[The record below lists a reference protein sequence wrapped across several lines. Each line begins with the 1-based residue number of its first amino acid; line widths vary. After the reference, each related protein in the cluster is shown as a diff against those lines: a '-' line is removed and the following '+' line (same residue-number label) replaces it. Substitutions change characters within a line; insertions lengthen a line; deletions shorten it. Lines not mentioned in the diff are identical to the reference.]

1 MKKLAI
7 AFCGALCAC
16 VAAFGVACSCS
27 TEDEKTI
34 SSVST
39 SSFKNYYHVTET
51 IDFNNVKL
59 DVKYENGTSETLTYA
74 EFDIPVED
82 AAEQTQ
88 FIVYTDGLYAQ
99 TAGELQ
105 TGEYTITC
113 QIIGNDT
120 VYNLGKINVS
130 ENMNLIYDLVLYSEP
145 SFITTYKNNIASVS
159 ATNEDAFYLDNS
171 DNEYVVGDD
180 NAFIF
185 KPTLS
190 LISKSASEIVEA
202 DEYDVNV
209 EVYIMQNGEWSKI
222 EDETYYSFQNFKFD
236 FTDAA
241 IGQSFKIEM
250 TPADFEKDM
259 YGNPVEPVTFSF
271 TVQDGWNAYTADDI
285 ARINLVSDEVK
296 SLLQQNKFS
305 RSQSQAIFYENGKYV
320 KKYYYDIWE
329 NYLASKGYSAEN
341 LVDVN
346 AVYMHN
352 DIEVKVEDLPSDY
365 FVTTGEAG
373 AYTKADG
380 SLRDYSFLYTHYLNE
395 DFTFNGNYFK
405 LDVSDIPL
413 GYSDTGKIFTSDAD
427 IIPGHSTVF
436 VFSGLLDN
444 TTTERAYFKNVNTV
458 GNTGEVQSGAT
469 ESAEDAAGGLI
480 LLKSIHGTTEI
491 SNSIAKQY
499 MIAWYAESSQLDVNN
514 TTDRG
519 NVYIDYVKTYDCFNS
534 AFFAY
539 ASEKNEIANSE
550 MKRFGGPIMFLIS
563 EAENSEGTTVG
574 KRRGGISI
582 DENTI
587 LENYVTGEEPWFS
600 VMNANKIATQLKGLN
615 DLLNGYTESNIVYNN
630 IPNKEGEYLNLIMVA
645 MDQDYLGSQERN
657 IYSDYVYGND
667 VPFNT
672 DNTTLNR
679 IIAGSSYLSPAFMTS
694 NGEIAYITGNDSMAF
709 YPGAGSSFTG
719 DYLYMMYPADGTM
732 IGAVLGMEQ
741 IRTA

>member
-51 IDFNNVKL
+51 IDFNNVTV
-59 DVKYENGTSETLTYA
+59 DVTYDDGSTQTLTEA
-74 EFDIPVED
+74 EFDIPASE

-88 FIVYTDGLYAQ
+88 FIVYTDGLYSQ
-99 TAGELQ
+99 TGGNLQ
-105 TGEYTITC
+105 TGAYTITC
-113 QIIGNDT
+113 QIIGEET
-120 VYNLGKINVS
+120 VYTLATVNVS
-130 ENMNLIYDLVLYSEP
+130 QNVNLIYDLVLFAEP
-145 SFITTYKNNIASVS
+145 SFVTDYNDTIASTS
-159 ATNEDAFYLDNS
+159 ATNENAFYLGSTDNA
-171 DNEYVVGDD
+171 YTVGDD
-180 NAFIF
+180 NAFVF
-185 KPTLS
+185 KPRLS
-190 LISKSASEIVEA
+190 LISKNGTEVVEA
-202 DEYDVNV
+202 EDYNVNLTV
-209 EVYIMQNGEWSKI
+209 SIMSHGEWMPV
-222 EDETYYSFQNFKFD
+222 EDDTYFTFQNFEFD
-236 FTDAA
+236 FTEAA
-241 IGQSFKIEM
+241 IGNQFKIEM

-259 YGNPVEPVTFSF
+259 YGNTVQPVIFEF

-305 RSQSQAIFYENGKYV
+305 RSQSEKIFYENGVYV
-320 KKYYYDIWE
+320 EKYYYDIWE
-329 NYLASKGYSAEN
+329 NYFLSKGYSADE
-341 LVDVN
+341 LVSVN

-352 DIEVKVEDLPSDY
+352 DITVTPQDLPSDY

-499 MIAWYAESSQLDVNN
+499 MIAWYAESSQLDSNN

-539 ASEKNEIANSE
+539 CSEKNEIANSE

-587 LENYVTGEEPWFS
+587 LENYVTGDEPWFS
-600 VMNANKIATQLKGLN
+600 VMNAYQIANQLKDLN
-615 DLLNGYTESNIVYNN
+615 VLLNGYTKSNIVYKN
-630 IPNKEGEYLNLIMVA
+630 IPNKEGEFLNLIMVA

-694 NGEIAYITGNDSMAF
+694 NGEIAYTNSTTSMAF
-709 YPGAGSSFTG
+709 VNGSSFTG
-719 DYLYMMYPADGTM
+719 DHLYMMYPAGGTM

-741 IRTA
+741 IA